1 MCCRRKKDD
10 HIDDIYQERG
20 MIRITEKSKCCGCTA
35 CMNICPVQ
43 CIVMRR
49 DREGFDYPVA
59 NPDRCISC
67 GRCDNVCPMSNE
79 PAAISP
85 SEVLAARNTDYM
97 KGSSSGGVF
106 PALAM
111 NVVGGGGVVYGA
123 VMNSDLVVSHTDAE
137 DMDGVE
143 KMRGSKYV
151 QSELY
156 ASFEDVKA
164 FLEEGRKV
172 MFTGTPCQIAGLK
185 SYLGK
190 DYPQLLTVDFACHG
204 VPSPGL
210 WEKYVKA
217 LGVKCGIEIEDIRF
231 RGKDRSWRQYDFVMK
246 GGGGEVVIPHQKDS
260 YMLLFLQDM
269 TLRPSCYKCGFR
281 SGSSGSDL
289 RLADLWNVT
298 EAAPELDDD
307 KGVSLVLAYTGIGRE
322 ALYAAQLDMRKI
334 APETAYKR
342 NSGFVEVAA
351 VPEKRAEFFKGYN
364 SADDLIRYMEGF
376 VVKKYVVSSFY
387 RRLHTALSKL
397 KGRLIR

>member
-1 MCCRRKKDD
+1 
-10 HIDDIYQERG
+10 
-20 MIRITEKSKCCGCTA
+20 
-35 CMNICPVQ
+35 MNICPVQ

-67 GRCDNVCPMSNE
+67 GRCEDVCPMSNE
-79 PAAISP
+79 LAAVPP
-85 SEVLAARNTDYM
+85 SEVLAARNADYL

-106 PALAM
+106 PALAR
-111 NVVGGGGVVYGA
+111 NVVDDGGVVYGA
-123 VMNSDLVVSHTDAE
+123 VMNPDLVVSHTDAE
-137 DMDGVE
+137 DMDGIE
-143 KMRGSKYV
+143 RMRGSKYV

-164 FLEEGRKV
+164 LLEEGRRV

-190 DYPQLLTVDFACHG
+190 DHPQLLTVDFACHG

-210 WEKYVKA
+210 WEKYMKS
-217 LGVKCGIEIEDIRF
+217 LCLKYGSGIEEIRF
-231 RGKDRSWRQYDFVMK
+231 RGKDRSWRQYDLVINA
-246 GGGGEVVIPHQKDS
+246 GDREIVVPHQKDP

-289 RLADLWNVT
+289 RLADLWNVA

-307 KGVSLVLAYTGIGRE
+307 KGVSLVLAYTGKGRE
-322 ALYAAQLDMRKI
+322 ALYAAPLDMRNI
-334 APETAYKR
+334 APETAFKR
-342 NSGFVEVAA
+342 NAGFAEVTDM
-351 VPEKRAEFFKGYN
+351 PEKRTEFFKGYH
-364 SADDLIRYMEGF
+364 SADDLIRFMDSF
-376 VVKKYVVSSFY
+376 VVRKPVFSSFC